1 MVTMIQPTV
10 ESQQRY
16 SVGQTAALLGI
27 HRNTL
32 KTYTDS
38 NLIKARYHVG
48 TMRKF
53 YYGHDILRFWRMFV

>member
-10 ESQQRY
+10 ESQERY

-38 NLIKARYHVG
+38 NLIKARYHKG

-53 YYGHDILRFWRMFV
+53 YFGCDILRFWKMFV

>member
-1 MVTMIQPTV
+1 MITMVKPSV
-10 ESQQRY
+10 ENQQRY

-53 YYGHDILRFWRMFV
+53 YYGYDILRFWRMFV

>member
-1 MVTMIQPTV
+1 MNQPV
-10 ESQQRY
+10 VAVQQRY

-32 KTYTDS
+32 KTYTDD
-38 NLIKARYHVG
+38 NLIKARYHKG

-53 YYGHDILRFWRMFV
+53 YLGYDILRFWRMFV